1 MAGGTVFHVGASA
14 MCPHGG
20 NVTTIVSSPRV
31 KLGGQPAATL
41 SDTYMVAGCA
51 FMVGTKPQPCMSVK
65 WLVPA
70 MRVKAGGQPLIL
82 QTSQGLAQSADQ
94 IPAGPPTITT
104 TQMRVTA
111 T

>member
-1 MAGGTVFHVGASA
+1 VAGGTVFHVGAGA

-20 NVTTIVSSPRV
+20 QLTTMVSSPRV

-41 SDTYMVAGCA
+41 GDTYMVSGCS
-51 FMVGTKPQPCMSVK
+51 FMVAQKPQPCMSVR

-70 MRVKAGGQPLIL
+70 VRVKAGGQPLIL
-82 QTSQGLAQSADQ
+82 MTSQGLAQSAEG
-94 IPAGPPTITT
+94 IPAGPPTITS
-104 TQMRVTA
+104 TQTRVSA

>member
-1 MAGGTVFHVGASA
+1 VPGGTVFHVGAQA
-14 MCPHGG
+14 ICPHGG
-20 NVTTIVSSPRV
+20 QVTTIVSSPRV
-31 KLGGQPAATL
+31 KVSGQPAATL
-41 SDTYMVAGCA
+41 SDTYTVAGCT
-51 FMVGTKPQPCMSVK
+51 FMVAQKPQPCMSVK

-70 MRVKAGGQPLIL
+70 VRVKAGGQPLIL

-104 TQMRVTA
+104 TQMRVSA